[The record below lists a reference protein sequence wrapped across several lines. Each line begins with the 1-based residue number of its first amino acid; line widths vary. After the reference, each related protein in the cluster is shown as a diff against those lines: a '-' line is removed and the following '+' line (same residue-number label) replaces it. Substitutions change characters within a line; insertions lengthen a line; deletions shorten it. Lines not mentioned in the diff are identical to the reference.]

1 MIPVSRFFVRLSWI
15 TLVSIYLVIIAGSF
29 VRITGSGMGCPD
41 WPKCFGQWVP
51 PTEIGELPD
60 DYKEIYSEKRY
71 KKVVRFQKML
81 RGVGL
86 AGEAKKMD
94 DNMQQILVEETFN
107 ARKTWIE
114 YINRLFGFIAGNLM
128 LLSFLII
135 LFKYRHR
142 RLVTVA
148 TINMVVLVFQA
159 WFGSIVVAT
168 NLLPWTITVH
178 LLLALVIVFLQ
189 LYVIR
194 MIAPSQQRNITVSR
208 TWFWIILGIFI
219 ITFAQMFLG
228 TQVREEIDVLRKSGV
243 DRTEWN
249 NLLSIGFLIHR
260 SFSWIVL
267 IIMTWMLYKSYKI
280 REMRIFHWAYGIL
293 ALELISGVF
302 LNHLNIPALV
312 QTLHLLLACIL
323 FGILALFTMR
333 AKELG
338 A

>member
-1 MIPVSRFFVRLSWI
+1 
-15 TLVSIYLVIIAGSF
+15 
-29 VRITGSGMGCPD
+29 MGCPD

-60 DYKEIYSEKRY
+60 NYKEIYSEKRY

-81 RGVGL
+81 RSVGL
-86 AGEAKKMD
+86 GSQAKKMD

-142 RLVTVA
+142 RLVLVA
-148 TINMVVLVFQA
+148 TANMIVLVFQA

-189 LYVIR
+189 LYVLR
-194 MIAPSQQRNITVSR
+194 MIAPSQQRNITVSK
-208 TWFWIILGIFI
+208 TWFWIILGIFA

-280 REMRIFHWAYGIL
+280 REMRIFHWAYSIL

-323 FGILALFTMR
+323 FGILALLTMR
-333 AKELG
+333 AKQLG
-338 A
+338 E